1 MRPTRA
7 RQRGVAL
14 ITAVLVVSLAVIA
27 STSVLDT
34 GHFAIQRASTL
45 QDSEKAWGY
54 AAGAEDWV
62 RTILERDAE
71 DNQHDALDEAWAEP
85 QLLPVEQGVIRGE
98 IVDLQGRF
106 NLNNLGLSD
115 NTTPQRPAAG
125 SGLGLTEFQKQAALF
140 ARMIERIEGGSS
152 LIPAPQT
159 LAEAIRDWIDADEQ
173 PTGGGREDSD
183 YLLLK
188 PPRRAA
194 NRPMAS
200 VTELRNVLEALYD
213 PRSDDASK
221 VYALLLPHITVLPV
235 KGVTPININTA
246 TPELLLALS
255 ANPSGNSKLAEFSV
269 SRLEKPLTKRSSID
283 TELGLGGN
291 DVDAAMLDV
300 ASRLFQLRGQVL
312 VGNGR
317 VALYSLIYRPLPKGS
332 AVVLSRSTD
341 SE

>member
-1 MRPTRA
+1 MRSPHG

-27 STSVLDT
+27 ATSVLDT

-62 RTILERDAE
+62 RTILERDAQ
-71 DNQHDALDEAWAEP
+71 DNQYDALDEMWAEP
-85 QLLPVEQGVIRGE
+85 QVLPVEQGLIRGE
-98 IVDLQGRF
+98 IIDLQGRF

-115 NTTPQRPAAG
+115 NSAPKQPGTGGAT
-125 SGLGLTEFQKQAALF
+125 LNEFQKQAALF
-140 ARMIERIEGGSS
+140 TRMIERIEGGPS
-152 LIPAPQT
+152 LIPAPQG

-173 PTGGGREDSD
+173 PTGSGREDSD

-200 VTELRNVLEALYD
+200 VTELRNVLEVLYD

-221 VYALLLPHITVLPV
+221 VYTLLLPHISALPV

-255 ANPSGNSKLAEFSV
+255 ANPSGNSKLTEFMAT
-269 SRLEKPLTKRSSID
+269 RLDKPLTKKTNLD
-283 TELGLGGN
+283 TELELAGN
-291 DVDAAMLDV
+291 DADGSMLDV
-300 ASRLFQLRGQVL
+300 ASHLFLLRTQVL

-317 VALYSLIYRPLPKGS
+317 VSLYSLIFRPLPRGS

>member
-1 MRPTRA
+1 MRSDQH

-27 STSVLDT
+27 ATSVLDT

-71 DNQHDALDEAWAEP
+71 DNQHDALDEIWAEP
-85 QLLPVEQGVIRGE
+85 QVLPVDQGVIRGE
-98 IVDLQGRF
+98 IIDLQGRF
-106 NLNNLGLSD
+106 NLNNLGLAS
-115 NTTPQRPAAG
+115 NNAPQKPG
-125 SGLGLTEFQKQAALF
+125 TGGTNLSEFQKQSALF
-140 ARMIERIEGGSS
+140 TRLVERIEGGPS
-152 LIPAPQT
+152 LIPAPQA
-159 LAEAIRDWIDADEQ
+159 LAEAIRDWIDADDQ
-173 PTGGGREDSD
+173 PTGSGREDSD

-188 PPRRAA
+188 PARRAA

-200 VTELRNVLEALYD
+200 VTELRNVLEVLYD

-221 VYALLLPHITVLPV
+221 VYALLQPHITALPV
-235 KGVTPININTA
+235 RGVTPININTA

-255 ANPSGNSKLAEFSV
+255 ANPSGNSKLTEFMTL
-269 SRLEKPLTKRSSID
+269 RLEKPLTKKGTLD
-283 TELGLGGN
+283 TELDLAGN
-291 DVDAAMLDV
+291 DADGSMLSI
-300 ASRLFQLRGQVL
+300 ASQLFLLRTQVL

-317 VALYSLIYRPLPKGS
+317 VALYSLIYRPLPKGP